1 MGDFPPFTYRW
12 DFGDGQSSSS
22 QNCSHTYTQVG
33 TYVSTLTVTDS
44 RGNKESQ
51 SINIRAYRTHRLSL
65 ATNTGSPAP
74 RAGGTT
80 NPSPGNHS
88 YANGSTIQ
96 LSAVPYISYRF
107 PQWTGDIAPSESFKP
122 NTAVIMDRDK
132 MATANFCTK
141 CGDVNGDLTITPA
154 YAQAAFD
161 IFLGK
166 IPNPTACQKENA
178 DVNADGTKAS
188 PRITQLDALLIFDK
202 YLGKSDLPSDCSGS
216 SRTSLTVSLP
226 RENSTPISFII
237 DNLKKTRRRYLFVSN
252 YSA

>member
-1 MGDFPPFTYRW
+1 
-12 DFGDGQSSSS
+12 
-22 QNCSHTYTQVG
+22 
-33 TYVSTLTVTDS
+33 LTVTDS